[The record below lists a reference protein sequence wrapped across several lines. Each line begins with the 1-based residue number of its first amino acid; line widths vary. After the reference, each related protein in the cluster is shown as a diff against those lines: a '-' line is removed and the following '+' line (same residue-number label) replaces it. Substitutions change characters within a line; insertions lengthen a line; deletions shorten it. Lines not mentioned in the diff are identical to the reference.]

1 MRKHLHSRTV
11 LWRGHNSGT
20 GGNRGRFRLD
30 SAMCPGAVITLLGP
44 ALSGGTCRKSECDC
58 SVPGT
63 SKHRR
68 CDTAAL
74 VRVFLKPLFDLE
86 YSNSAFFI
94 FKSRC
99 LSGYAV
105 CCTYA
110 FPLQKAR
117 KLIASCIS
125 DPHAFST

>member
-1 MRKHLHSRTV
+1 MNQNVVYRQ
-11 LWRGHNSGT
+11 
-20 GGNRGRFRLD
+20 RLYD
-30 SAMCPGAVITLLGP
+30 
-44 ALSGGTCRKSECDC
+44 
-58 SVPGT
+58 T
-63 SKHRR
+63 S
-68 CDTAAL
+68 AL

-86 YSNSAFFI
+86 YSNSALFI
-94 FKSRC
+94 FKSRY
-99 LSGYAV
+99 LSGCAV